1 MVLRQEPGAGACGD
15 PGELVPAASTPGGPE
30 AARWVQ
36 DKIRYVAIEA
46 GEGGDVPREPP
57 LVARRLYGDC
67 KDKTFLLMALMAR
80 RQIESYPVLT
90 RPRDSGAID
99 PAFPSPVQFNHV
111 ILAVRVAA
119 RTGLPAEIPL
129 ADGPVVL
136 FDPTD
141 AWTPWGELPGELQGA
156 RGLVVRPN
164 GAELVDFPWAPA
176 GVNRLSRTVRADL
189 GGDGHLRASVTD
201 TTAGSLSQR
210 GFYEHLAPEARQEA
224 VMRFAEDAIPGSRA
238 SNLALVH
245 LDDLA
250 RPFEDAIRR
259 RVRRLPAPGPA
270 PCSCSRCCPS
280 RSARTGFPSSRSAVR
295 PSPSAVRARGSS
307 GSSGS
312 CRRRCGSRRRPIP
325 SRPRTPTVYRLAAAV
340 KDGLLVVTETFEVR
354 KPEIPVS
361 DLAAWKALES
371 ASVKGAG
378 ARVVLLRNWTRRD
391 PR

>member
-1 MVLRQEPGAGACGD
+1 M
-15 PGELVPAASTPGGPE
+15 
-30 AARWVQ
+30 Q

-46 GEGGDVPREPP
+46 GEGGYVPREPP

-201 TTAGSLSQR
+201 STAGSLSQR

-250 RPFEDAIRR
+250 RPFETRFDVESDGYLR
-259 RVRRLPAPGPA
+259 
-270 PCSCSRCCPS
+270 
-280 RSARTGFPSSRSAVR
+280 RTGTMLLLSVLPFAVGPDRIPQLAERRSPIALGCPRKRELRVEWKLPPSLRLEA
-295 PSPSAVRARGSS
+295 PPDPIEAENAYGS
-307 GSSGS
+307 
-312 CRRRCGSRRRPIP
+312 
-325 SRPRTPTVYRLAAAV
+325 YRLAAAV

-378 ARVVLLRNWTRRD
+378 ARVVLLRN
-391 PR
+391 